1 MSYEELVPVVSTRT
15 FIPRIF
21 GFKIHPSSSSIARQ
35 SMTGSSCSSSST
47 INMINSS
54 YPQGNSNN
62 NSSNA
67 MIMMGHLLQGRLN
80 SSTSVNS
87 SADSK
92 CSMHLQDIHADE
104 TIALAL
110 EHVTDPLREDY
121 PFDDG
126 VTALSVSRPITDSR
140 SRFRIDIHNLSA
152 IDDNEGPVNSN
163 ISVGLMTSNN
173 SRPPDIDMMN
183 TSSAVHHNNN
193 NHIVELEEDKQDGR
207 DDNDN
212 DDDFIKGVDDGRP
225 DNSEVVFKKSRIH

>member
-15 FIPRIF
+15 FTPRIF

-54 YPQGNSNN
+54 YPQG

-163 ISVGLMTSNN
+163 ISAGLMTSNN

-183 TSSAVHHNNN
+183 TSSAVHHHNN

-212 DDDFIKGVDDGRP
+212 DDDFIKGVDDDRP